1 MQVGS
6 PIEIYQKPNSEF
18 IAKFIGRANI
28 LKATI
33 VSKEDRKMKIK
44 LLGSEYIVDSEA
56 EYGVGEI
63 VEVVVR
69 PESIKFNSHK
79 HHGKVVKSVFMGEN
93 HEYEIMVEDEKIE
106 VSLNN
111 PHGKEIRKVGENLT
125 FVFDEESI
133 HII

>member
-1 MQVGS
+1 MADGV
-6 PIEIYQKPNSEF
+6 KHSE
-18 IAKFIGRANI
+18 GD
-28 LKATI
+28 
-33 VSKEDRKMKIK
+33 V
-44 LLGSEYIVDSEA
+44 
-56 EYGVGEI
+56 

-69 PESIKFNSHK
+69 PESIKFNSDK
-79 HHGKVVKSVFMGEN
+79 HQGEVVKSVFMGEN

-111 PHGKEIRKVGENLT
+111 PHGKEIKKVGENLT